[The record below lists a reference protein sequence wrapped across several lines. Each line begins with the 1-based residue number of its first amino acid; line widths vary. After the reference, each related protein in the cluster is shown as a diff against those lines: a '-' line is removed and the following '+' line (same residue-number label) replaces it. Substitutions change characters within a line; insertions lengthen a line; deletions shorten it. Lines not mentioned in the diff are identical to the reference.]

1 MEKKLWGTLGGKDV
15 ELFSLDLGQGC
26 RAEIT
31 NFGAAVV
38 SLFVPDKKGELA
50 DVVLGYDSLEGYKEC
65 SKSLGVIV
73 GRHANRIQ
81 DAQFTLGDK
90 TYKLAANVGKNH
102 LHGGPGGF
110 GRLVWEPEI
119 LEVDN
124 KKALKLKLF
133 SSHGDQG
140 YPGNLGVEVVYSRT
154 GTGGLRI
161 DYRARGDQDTVVNL
175 TNHAYFNLAGQGNGL
190 ILDHELRLN
199 AEFFTPMNNESLP
212 TGEISK
218 VAGTPL
224 DFRTKKTIGDGIE
237 AQHEQIN
244 FGSGYDLNW
253 VLKRESDDLEQAA
266 RVEHGP
272 TGRVLEVLTTKPGI
286 QFYSG
291 NFLANDVGK
300 GGALYPKWSGFC
312 LETQFFPNS
321 LRYNHFPSPVL
332 KAGDVY
338 KHSTI
343 YQFSVLD

>member
-1 MEKKLWGTLGGKDV
+1 MEKKLWGTLDGKDV

-38 SLFVPDKKGELA
+38 SLFTPDKNGQLA
-50 DVVLGYDSLEGYKEC
+50 DVVLGYDSLEGYKKC

-81 DAQFTLGDK
+81 GAQFTLGDQ
-90 TYKLAANVGKNH
+90 TYKLTANVGNNH

-110 GRLVWEPEI
+110 GRLVWDPEI
-119 LEVDN
+119 IEVDN

-133 SSHGDQG
+133 SPHGDEG
-140 YPGNLGVEVVYSRT
+140 YPGNLHVEVIYS
-154 GTGGLRI
+154 GTGSGGLQM
-161 DYRARGDQDTVVNL
+161 DYWARGDQDTVVNL
-175 TNHAYFNLAGQGNGL
+175 TNHAYFNLAGQGTGL

-199 AEFFTPMNNESLP
+199 ADFFTPMNNESLT
-212 TGEISK
+212 TGEIRK
-218 VAGTPL
+218 VEGTPL
-224 DFRTKKTIGDGIE
+224 DFRTKKLIGDGIE
-237 AQHEQIN
+237 AQHEQIS
-244 FGSGYDLNW
+244 FGSGYDFNW
-253 VLKRESDDLEQAA
+253 VLNRKGAGLEKAA

-291 NFLANDVGK
+291 NFLDDVGK

-321 LRYNHFPSPVL
+321 LRYSHFPSPVL

-343 YQFSVLD
+343 YQFSTLG